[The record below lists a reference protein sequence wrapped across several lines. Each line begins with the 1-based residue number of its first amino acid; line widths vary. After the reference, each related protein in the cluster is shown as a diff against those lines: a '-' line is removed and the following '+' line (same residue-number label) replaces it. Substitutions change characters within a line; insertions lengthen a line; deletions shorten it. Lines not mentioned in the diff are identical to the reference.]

1 VVGGASTIAYAAAYL
16 MLRQVTPGQVANVLA
31 LLLTAMA
38 NTAANRRFTFGVTG
52 PGAFRHHGQGLL
64 VLGLGLTLTS
74 GSLLLLEAAAPGTSH
89 AVEVGVLTLANL
101 VVTVLRFTAMRWWMF
116 RSP

>member
-1 VVGGASTIAYAAAYL
+1 
-16 MLRQVTPGQVANVLA
+16 
-31 LLLTAMA
+31 
-38 NTAANRRFTFGVTG
+38 
-52 PGAFRHHGQGLL
+52 
-64 VLGLGLTLTS
+64 VLGLGLALTS